1 MLKLHKE
8 GPIHCKYIIEDNTEL
23 QDKTI
28 LMVKR
33 DIDAQWLAGDELKQ
47 DQFKF
52 MYSVMKII
60 YDSALR
66 DALLNEKKE
75 VIENVLPALVA
86 YEALLVIKRILDTK
100 EAEAK
105 KEKEKLERDGG
116 ASKRDKPV
124 EEPIPVV
131 VVEPVK
137 TTASPAKKGAQVQV
151 VEMKSE
157 ADLAKEAERAE
168 IQKYGVSYNKECRL
182 QSNKFNR
189 DSGSGSNISM
199 MRRKSNGSEGLRSF
213 VALTLTCSKTSKTTF
228 CFKDSRARS

>member
-8 GPIHCKYIIEDNTEL
+8 GHLHCKYIIEDNTEL

-75 VIENVLPALVA
+75 VIESVLPALVA
-86 YEALLVIKRILDTK
+86 YQALLVIKRILDVK

-105 KEKEKLERDGG
+105 KEKEKLEREGG
-116 ASKRDKPV
+116 VSKRDKPV
-124 EEPIPVV
+124 EEPVPVV
-131 VVEPVK
+131 VPEPVK
-137 TTASPAKKGAQVQV
+137 TTTASPTKKGQAPV

-157 ADLAKEAERAE
+157 AELAKEAEREE
-168 IQKYGVSYNKECRL
+168 IKKYGVSYKIIN
-182 QSNKFNR
+182 
-189 DSGSGSNISM
+189 SGTI
-199 MRRKSNGSEGLRSF
+199 
-213 VALTLTCSKTSKTTF
+213 
-228 CFKDSRARS
+228 

>member
-8 GPIHCKYIIEDNTEL
+8 GHLHCKYIIEDNTEL

-28 LMVKR
+28 VMVKR

-75 VIENVLPALVA
+75 VIESVLPALVA
-86 YEALLVIKRILDTK
+86 YQALLVIKRILDVK

-105 KEKEKLERDGG
+105 KEKEKLEREGG
-116 ASKRDKPV
+116 ISKREKPV
-124 EEPIPVV
+124 EEPVPVV
-131 VVEPVK
+131 VPEPVK
-137 TTASPAKKGAQVQV
+137 TTTTSPTKKGQAPV

-157 ADLAKEAERAE
+157 AELAKEAEREE
-168 IQKYGVSYNKECRL
+168 IKKYGR
-182 QSNKFNR
+182 
-189 DSGSGSNISM
+189 
-199 MRRKSNGSEGLRSF
+199 
-213 VALTLTCSKTSKTTF
+213 
-228 CFKDSRARS
+228 